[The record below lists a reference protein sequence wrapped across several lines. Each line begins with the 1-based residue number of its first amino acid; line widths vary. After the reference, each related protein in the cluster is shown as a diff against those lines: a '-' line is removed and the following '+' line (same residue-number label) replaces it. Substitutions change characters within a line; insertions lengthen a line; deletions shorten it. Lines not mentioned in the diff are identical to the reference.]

1 MASSLI
7 NSELFKDQ
15 YSTKEMRAVFSG
27 RAQIQSWLDCW
38 VALAKA
44 EAKNDV
50 IPESAAEEI
59 AQKAHAEDIDMDY
72 VREGFKKTS
81 HPLMPQIR
89 AFTKLCS
96 PEAGGYIHWGATTQD
111 ITDTGMILQLTRL
124 GQRLVERM
132 LSTPSQ
138 LPWVIS
144 LPFGQTNWVAIS
156 KDCNMI
162 ARLTLL
168 ATLVGQPE
176 PWLLFLI
183 KALPLEMIFVKI
195 SV

>member
-1 MASSLI
+1 
-7 NSELFKDQ
+7 
-15 YSTKEMRAVFSG
+15 MRAVFSG

-44 EAKNDV
+44 EAKNGV

-89 AFTKLCS
+89 AFTQLCS

-111 ITDTGMILQLTRL
+111 ITDTGMILQLRNAQDIL
-124 GQRLVERM
+124 EK
-132 LSTPSQ
+132 Q
-138 LPWVIS
+138 L
-144 LPFGQTNWVAIS
+144 
-156 KDCNMI
+156 
-162 ARLTLL
+162 
-168 ATLVGQPE
+168 E
-176 PWLLFLI
+176 LI
-183 KALPLEMIFVKI
+183 T
-195 SV
+195 SH